1 VDTRV
6 AASRAVSTYQE
17 YDRADWSRLRDRTPL
32 PLSPEELERWRS
44 TADRVD
50 LDEVRDIYLPLA
62 RLLTLHISATSR
74 LRAEVAEFTADQPA
88 VTPFVIGIAGSVAV
102 GKSTLSRVLRALL
115 ARTPAHPRVE
125 LVTTDGFLY
134 PNAELERRG
143 LLARKG
149 FPESYDQR
157 ALLRFVA
164 AIKGANDDAVA
175 PVYSHL
181 SYDVMPD
188 EYVHVRRPD
197 VLILEGLNLLQPAR
211 LHADARPGLA
221 VSDFIDF
228 SIYLDARVNDL
239 RRWYVERFLS
249 FRRTAF
255 ADPRSYFHRY
265 ADLTDDEA
273 RARAHQLWTDINE
286 PNLLHNIRP
295 TRGRAKLVLQK
306 DGDHRIR
313 RIRLRKL

>member
-1 VDTRV
+1 MGTRV
-6 AASRAVSTYQE
+6 ATGRAVSTYQE

-32 PLSPEELERWRS
+32 PLGPAELEQWRS
-44 TADRVD
+44 TADVID

-62 RLLTLHISATSR
+62 RLLSLHVAATSR
-74 LRAEVAEFTADQPA
+74 LRADVAEFTADPPP

-102 GKSTLSRVLRALL
+102 GKSTLARALRALL
-115 ARTPAHPRVE
+115 ARASAHPRVE

-134 PNAELERRG
+134 PNTELERRG
-143 LLARKG
+143 LLDRKG

-164 AIKGANDDAVA
+164 EIKGAHDDAAA

-181 SYDVMPD
+181 SYDVVPD
-188 EYVHVRRPD
+188 EHIHVRRPD

-211 LHADARPGLA
+211 VHKDASPGLA

-228 SIYLDARVNDL
+228 SIYLDARVSDL
-239 RRWYVERFLS
+239 RRWYVDRFLS

-265 ADLTDDEA
+265 AGLTDEEAQA
-273 RARAHQLWTDINE
+273 RAQQLWTGINE
-286 PNLLHNIRP
+286 PNLLRNIRP

-306 DGDHRIR
+306 DSDHRIR